1 MSKTTI
7 CMATKRREKNKEMG
21 VDGVGHGQSLFFGE
35 NGRIFTKK
43 HTLRHSAR
51 HSSSVAH

>member
-1 MSKTTI
+1 
-7 CMATKRREKNKEMG
+7 MATKRREKNKEMG